1 MNSEAFEELAAFKA
15 YQRGILWQLTAIREA
30 LSKQDYTTAEKLTKE
45 LIEDTQANLCQ
56 E

>member
-15 YQRGILWQLTAIREA
+15 YQRGILRQLKAVRET
-30 LSKQDYTTAEKLTKE
+30 LFKQDYIAAEKLIEE
-45 LIEDTQANLCQ
+45 LIEDAQANLCQ